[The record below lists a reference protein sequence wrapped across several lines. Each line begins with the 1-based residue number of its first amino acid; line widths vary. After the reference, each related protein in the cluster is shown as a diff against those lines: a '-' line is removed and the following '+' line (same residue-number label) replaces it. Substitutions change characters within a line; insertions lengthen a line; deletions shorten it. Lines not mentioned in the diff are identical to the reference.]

1 MFESFEFSAVMP
13 YVVAILGLV
22 VVWQYYQMQI
32 MAGRILAV
40 DIFDRSGIRMYVY
53 VVPEDEET
61 CEACSVASGQVFL
74 PSHVAKEGFSPL
86 HGTCQ
91 RPVPCL
97 GVLVGLYGGWLEARG
112 IVERLRASA
121 KKGWIRLSA
130 EELRVLVNGQWEMS
144 ISAETDRVGV
154 HILEAMCYEKI
165 NQVVSVTGY
174 RYVINEAKEVR
185 HLLLLV
191 PAYLRLALLLV
202 RSGEKE
208 EALELIERFETRF
221 PTRKRGP
228 HFPTREQRNIMK
240 TRKMFLLENRQEKV
254 PA

>member
-228 HFPTREQRNIMK
+228 HFPTREQQNIMK